1 MKETDLLNICGVNE
15 SFDVPV
21 KLLELLLSPNS
32 DQLLEQISNVY
43 GDLQIDE
50 FNIYYQTYLSERG
63 KLKQDYTPN
72 EVGKLLG
79 MLIGETDTLI
89 DVCAGSGTLTINY
102 WSEHPNVKVCCEE
115 FSSRVIPFLLANLA
129 LRNIDGI
136 VYHGDTLTRKYEHI
150 YRLCKG
156 DKYSTIQIVEE
167 SKPIEG
173 AVIMNPPYSLGWNP
187 MNDERFNAYE
197 LAPKS
202 KADYAFLLHGLSLL
216 SENDRM
222 AIILPHGVLFRAQ
235 SEGKIREALIKDNL
249 IDTIIGI
256 PLNMFMNTSI
266 PTCILVLNKKKKSN
280 DILFIDASDKC
291 FKDGKFNRFSSDDLQ
306 QIYDAYSQRKQISKF
321 SYVATL
327 QDLETNQYN
336 CNIPRYVDKYEKAE
350 PIDIVSVTKDL
361 FNLLEQAEETMV
373 AVANQLDDLKASTP
387 FVDEQLKYVQKE
399 FGKYRAKKK
408 KETKGN
414 QISLW

>member
-32 DQLLEQISNVY
+32 DEVLEQILNVY

-72 EVGKLLG
+72 EIGKLLG

-129 LRNIDGI
+129 LRNIEGI
-136 VYHGDTLTRKYEHI
+136 VYHGDTLTRKYERI
-150 YRLCKG
+150 YHVKRG
-156 DKYSTIQIVEE
+156 DKYSTVHLVDD
-167 SKPIEG
+167 SKLFLG

-222 AIILPHGVLFRAQ
+222 AIILPHGVLFRGQ

-249 IDTIIGI
+249 IDSIIGI
-256 PLNMFMNTSI
+256 PSNMFMNTSI
-266 PTCILVLNKKKKSN
+266 PTCIIVLNKKKKSN

-291 FKDGKFNRFSSDDLQ
+291 YKEGKFNRFSNEDLQ
-306 QIYDAYSQRKQISKF
+306 LIYEAYTSRKEIAKF
-321 SYVATL
+321 SHVAVMNE
-327 QDLETNQYN
+327 LENNQFN
-336 CNIPRYVDKYEKAE
+336 CNIPRYVDKYEKPD
-350 PIDIVSVTKDL
+350 PINVIGVTNEL
-361 FNLLEQAEETMV
+361 FCLLEQTEQLMIAI
-373 AVANQLDDLKASTP
+373 ANQIDELQAHTP
-387 FVDEQLKYVQKE
+387 LVDEQLKYVQKE

-408 KETKGN
+408 KEAKGN

>member
-1 MKETDLLNICGVNE
+1 MNGDRLQEILGAKE
-15 SFDVPV
+15 SFDVPN
-21 KLLELLLSPNS
+21 KLLEVLLSDESENV
-32 DQLLEQISNVY
+32 LEQIY
-43 GDLQIDE
+43 DIYEDLHTDE

-79 MLIGETDTLI
+79 MLIGEADTLI

-102 WSEHPNVKVCCEE
+102 WNEHPNVKVCCEE
-115 FSSRVIPFLLANLA
+115 FSNRVIPFLLANLA
-129 LRNIDGI
+129 LRNIEGI
-136 VYHGDTLTRKYEHI
+136 VYNGDTLTRKYERI
-150 YRLCKG
+150 YHVKQG
-156 DKYSTIQIVEE
+156 VKFSTVHLIQGFKKL
-167 SKPIEG
+167 SG

-216 SENDRM
+216 CEKDKM
-222 AIILPHGVLFRAQ
+222 AIILPHGVLFRGQ

-249 IDTIIGI
+249 IDSIIGI
-256 PLNMFMNTSI
+256 PSNMFMNTSI
-266 PTCILVLNKKKKSN
+266 PTCIIVLNKKKKSN

-291 FKDGKFNRFSSDDLQ
+291 YKEGKFNRFSNEDLQ
-306 QIYDAYSQRKQISKF
+306 LIYEAYTSRKGIAKF

-350 PIDIVSVTKDL
+350 PIDIVNVTKDL